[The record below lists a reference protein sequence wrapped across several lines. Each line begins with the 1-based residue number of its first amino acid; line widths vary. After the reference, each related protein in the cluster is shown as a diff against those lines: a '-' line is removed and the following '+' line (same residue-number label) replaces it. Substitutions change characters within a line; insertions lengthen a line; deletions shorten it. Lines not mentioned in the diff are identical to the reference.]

1 MSGVFSTDTVMYF
14 FLFLFFFW
22 MIITP
27 FVINWFLEKNFDQ
40 VNGLVMVGGGG
51 LWAEEEVEG
60 LLV

>member
-1 MSGVFSTDTVMYF
+1 
-14 FLFLFFFW
+14 

-40 VNGLVMVGGGG
+40 VNGLVIVGGGG

>member
-40 VNGLVMVGGGG
+40 VNGLVIVGGGG